1 MKGMP
6 QFKKTLF
13 ISITLLLGIFLFFNS
28 PVYSQSVS
36 DLEKEIEESNRAISE
51 KESILGNIEKRIA
64 EIKGGNQ
71 TLSQKIQ
78 LMTDEINKVKDTIS
92 QKEIEIETKG
102 KEIESKQEQLN
113 IRKETLDLV
122 SAELYME
129 TRNRVSTFFL
139 SDWSDLVRNFYLKRN
154 IVSDLR
160 HQVEMISGEFSSLAE
175 AKELLDSEKS
185 LLDTQKKELDDSL
198 GILATEKAKLQA
210 ELSKQYA
217 QKGSLSSEIT
227 DLTKKVSQLQ
237 AALIAARGAGTISSG
252 GSTGTVPGTSISQAP
267 AGYFGVFSIG
277 AYTHRNGMS
286 QWGARARADAG
297 QSTGQILSF
306 YYPNTRISN
315 GVVNSNGIPQPLMQ
329 NINVNNVGT
338 LSFED
343 YYLLGIQE
351 MPESWNM
358 EVLKAQ
364 AIVARTYAVWY
375 VNNGNGR
382 WVNKTLVNSI
392 CTSQSC
398 QVFNTPLKAGAWRTA
413 VQQTRGQILTDSSG
427 SAVMA
432 EYAAVHGAWGNW
444 QGQATGWDTQSGSG
458 DNWFT
463 DAWDKISGVNWFYR
477 SWYINGSG
485 YSGETCGHSPY
496 LSPSEML
503 IILNAYYVKKGEGL
517 RMTPD
522 LSRLLPSDYGKCP
535 GGARDDDFGRTDK
548 VPYSLSELQGLLSN
562 PVTSI
567 SSVYASFANGQTT
580 NVYFQTNRGLISMSG
595 FAFKDIYNQMAPG
608 HMRIQQQSSYAF
620 FNIEKK

>member
-1 MKGMP
+1 MP
-6 QFKKTLF
+6 QFKKNMF
-13 ISITLLLGIFLFFNS
+13 VSVVFLLGIFLFFNA
-28 PVYSQSVS
+28 PAYSQTVT
-36 DLEKEIEESNRAISE
+36 DLEKEIEESTKKIAE
-51 KESILGNIEKRIA
+51 KENILGNIEKRIA

-78 LMTDEINKVKDTIS
+78 LMTDEINKVKDTIA
-92 QKEIEIETKG
+92 QKDSEIETKG
-102 KEIESKQEQLN
+102 KEIEAKQEQLSN
-113 IRKETLDLV
+113 LKDTLDLV

-160 HQVEMISGEFSSLAE
+160 LQVEMIGGEFSSLAE
-175 AKELLDSEKS
+175 AKELLDSEKA
-185 LLDTQKKELDDSL
+185 LLDAQKKELDDSL
-198 GILATEKAKLQA
+198 AMLATEKAKLEA
-210 ELSKQYA
+210 ELSKQYS
-217 QKGSLSSEIT
+217 QKSSLSAEIT
-227 DLTKKVSQLQ
+227 DLNKKVSQLQ

-252 GSTGTVPGTSISQAP
+252 GSTSTVPGTSISQAP

-286 QWGARARADAG
+286 QWGAKARADAG
-297 QSTGQILSF
+297 QTTEHILLDT
-306 YYPNTRISN
+306 YYSGTRISN
-315 GVVNSNGIPQPLMQ
+315 GVVTSNGIPQPIMQ
-329 NINVNNVGT
+329 NINVDNFGS

-351 MPESWNM
+351 MPESWNL

-382 WVNKTLVNSI
+382 LVNKKLVNSI

-398 QVFNTPLKAGAWRTA
+398 QVFNTPLKTGAWKTA
-413 VQQTRGQILTDSSG
+413 VQQTRGQILVDSSG
-427 SAVMA
+427 SAVMS
-432 EYAAVHGAWGNW
+432 EYAAVHGAWGS
-444 QGQATGWDTQSGSG
+444 GVGWDTQSGNG
-458 DNWFT
+458 DNWYN
-463 DAWDKISGVNWFYR
+463 DAWEKISGVNWFYR

-496 LSPSEML
+496 LSPSEMA
-503 IILNAYYVKKGEGL
+503 IILNAYLVKNDMGL
-517 RMTPD
+517 RSTPD
-522 LSRLLPSDYGKCP
+522 KSRLLPSDYGRCP
-535 GGARDDDFGRTDK
+535 GGARDNDFGRTDK
-548 VPYSLSELQGLLSN
+548 VPYSLDELQGLLSN

-567 SSVYASFANGQTT
+567 SSVYASFENGQTK
-580 NVYFQTNRGLISMSG
+580 NVYFQTNRGLLSIPG
-595 FAFKDIYNQMAPG
+595 LAFKDIYNQMAPG

>member
-13 ISITLLLGIFLFFNS
+13 IFVTLLLGIFLFFNS

-252 GSTGTVPGTSISQAP
+252 GGTDTSAPPAP
-267 AGYFGVFSIG
+267 AGYFGVYSIG

-286 QWGARARADAG
+286 QWGAKARAEAG
-297 QSTGQILSF
+297 QTSAQILSF
-306 YYPNTRISN
+306 YYPGGRISQ
-315 GVVNSNGIPQPLMQ
+315 GSV
-329 NINVNNVGT
+329 NVGFGVEPLT
-338 LSFED
+338 TNISVDGADPISFED

-351 MPESWNM
+351 MPEYFGL
-358 EVLKAQ
+358 EALKAQ
-364 AIVARTYAVWY
+364 AIAARTYAVRY
-375 VNNGNGR
+375 TQNGR
-382 WVNKTLVNSI
+382 KSI
-392 CTSQSC
+392 CKTQEC
-398 QVFNTPLKAGAWRTA
+398 QVFGTPLKTGAWKTA
-413 VQQTRGQILTDSSG
+413 VEQTRGQILVDSG
-427 SAVMA
+427 NTPILTQ
-432 EYAAVHGAWGNW
+432 YAAVHGAWVNNV
-444 QGQATGWDTQSGSG
+444 GWDTQSGG
-458 DNWFT
+458 GNNWFN
-463 DAWDKISGVNWFYR
+463 DAWEKISGVNWFYR
-477 SWYINGSG
+477 SWYREGYDYRTPPTSG
-485 YSGETCGHSPY
+485 GETCGHSPY
-496 LSPSEML
+496 LSPSEMA
-503 IILNAYYVKKGEGL
+503 IILNAYLIKNDIGL
-517 RMTPD
+517 KSTPD
-522 LSRLLPSDYGKCP
+522 KSRLLPSDYGKCP
-535 GGARDDDFGRTDK
+535 SYVRPYARPDYGRTDK

-567 SSVYASFANGQTT
+567 SFVYASFANGQTT

-595 FAFKDIYNQMAPG
+595 SAFKDIYNQMAPG

>member
-1 MKGMP
+1 MP

-13 ISITLLLGIFLFFNS
+13 ISVTLLLGILLFFNS

-78 LMTDEINKVKDTIS
+78 LMTDEINKVKETIS

-237 AALIAARGAGTISSG
+237 AALIAARSAGLISSG
-252 GSTGTVPGTSISQAP
+252 GYTGSEPGLSITDAP

-286 QWGARARADAG
+286 QWGAKARAEAG
-297 QSTGQILSF
+297 QTSAQILSA
-306 YYPNTRISN
+306 YYPGGNISQ
-315 GVVNSNGIPQPLMQ
+315 GTV
-329 NINVNNVGT
+329 NVGFGVELLSST
-338 LSFED
+338 ISVDGETPISFED

-351 MPESWNM
+351 MPEYFGL
-358 EVLKAQ
+358 EALKAQ
-364 AIVARTYAVWY
+364 AIAARTYAVRY
-375 VNNGNGR
+375 TQNGR
-382 WVNKTLVNSI
+382 KSI
-392 CTSQSC
+392 CKTQSC
-398 QVFNTPLKAGAWRTA
+398 QVFGLPLKTGAWKTA
-413 VQQTRGQILTDSSG
+413 VEQTRGQILVDSGG
-427 SAVMA
+427 SPILTQ
-432 EYAAVHGAWGNW
+432 YAAVHGGWVNNV
-444 QGQATGWDTQSGSG
+444 GWDTQSGG
-458 DNWFT
+458 GTNWFN
-463 DAWDKISGVNWFYR
+463 DAWERISGVTWFYK
-477 SWYINGSG
+477 SWYKLGYTSG
-485 YSGETCGHSPY
+485 GETCGHSPY
-496 LSPSEML
+496 LSPSEMA
-503 IILNAYYVKKGEGL
+503 IMLNAYLIKNDIGL
-517 RMTPD
+517 KSTPD
-522 LSRLLPSDYGKCP
+522 KSRLLPSDYGICP
-535 GGARDDDFGRTDK
+535 GRLDYGRADK
-548 VPYSLSELQGLLSN
+548 VPYSLAEMQNLLTN
-562 PVTSI
+562 PVTTQNLILNRTGLSNG
-567 SSVYASFANGQTT
+567 STTSVIFS
-580 NVYFQTNRGLISMSG
+580 TNRGPITISG
-595 FAFKDIYNQMAPG
+595 VAFKDIYNQMAPG
-608 HMRIQQQSSYAF
+608 HMRIQQQSSYAY
-620 FNIEKK
+620 FNVEQR

>member
-1 MKGMP
+1 MP

-71 TLSQKIQ
+71 TLNQKIQ
-78 LMTDEINKVKDTIS
+78 LMTDEINKVKETIS

-237 AALIAARGAGTISSG
+237 AALIAARSAGLISSG
-252 GSTGTVPGTSISQAP
+252 GYTGSEPGISIAQAP

-286 QWGARARADAG
+286 QWGAKARSEVG
-297 QSTGQILSF
+297 QTSAQILSF
-306 YYPNTRISN
+306 YYPGGRISQ
-315 GVVNSNGIPQPLMQ
+315 GLVNVGFGIEPLAT
-329 NINVNNVGT
+329 NIPVDGYGT

-343 YYLLGIQE
+343 YYLMGIQE
-351 MPESWNM
+351 MPESWSL
-358 EVLKAQ
+358 EALKAQ
-364 AIVARTYAVWY
+364 AIAARTFAIRYT
-375 VNNGNGR
+375 NNGRKN
-382 WVNKTLVNSI
+382 I
-392 CTSQSC
+392 CTTQSC
-398 QVFNTPLKAGAWRTA
+398 QVFGTPIKTGAWKTA
-413 VQQTRGQILTDSSG
+413 VEQTRGQILVDSG
-427 SAVMA
+427 NTPILTQ
-432 EYAAVHGAWGNW
+432 YAAVHGAWVNNV
-444 QGQATGWDTQSGSG
+444 GWDTQSGG
-458 DNWFT
+458 GNNWFN
-463 DAWDKISGVNWFYR
+463 DAWERISGVTWFYK
-477 SWYINGSG
+477 SWYKQGYTSG
-485 YSGETCGHSPY
+485 GESCGHSPF
-496 LSPSEML
+496 LSPSEMA
-503 IILNAYYVKKGEGL
+503 IMLNAYLIKNDIGL
-517 RMTPD
+517 RSTPD
-522 LSRLLPSDYGKCP
+522 KSRLLPSDYGICP
-535 GGARDDDFGRTDK
+535 GRLDYGRADK
-548 VPYSLSELQGLLSN
+548 IPYSLTEMQNLLSS
-562 PVTSI
+562 PVTVVY
-567 SSVYASFANGQTT
+567 SVSTGLSNGSTT
-580 NVYFQTNRGLISMSG
+580 SVLFSTNRGNIQMSG

>member
-1 MKGMP
+1 MP

-13 ISITLLLGIFLFFNS
+13 IFVTLLLGIFLFFNS

-71 TLSQKIQ
+71 TLNQKIQ
-78 LMTDEINKVKDTIS
+78 LMTDEINKVKETIS

-237 AALIAARGAGTISSG
+237 AALIAARSAGLISSG
-252 GSTGTVPGTSISQAP
+252 GYTGSEPGISIAQAP

-286 QWGARARADAG
+286 QWGAKARSEVG
-297 QSTGQILSF
+297 QTSAQILSF
-306 YYPNTRISN
+306 YYPGGRISQ
-315 GVVNSNGIPQPLMQ
+315 GLVNVGFGIEPLAT
-329 NINVNNVGT
+329 NIPVDGYGT

-343 YYLLGIQE
+343 YYLMGIQE
-351 MPESWNM
+351 MPESWSL
-358 EVLKAQ
+358 EALKAQ
-364 AIVARTYAVWY
+364 AIAARTFAIRYT
-375 VNNGNGR
+375 NNGRKN
-382 WVNKTLVNSI
+382 I
-392 CTSQSC
+392 CTTQSC
-398 QVFNTPLKAGAWRTA
+398 QVFGTPIKTGAWKTA
-413 VQQTRGQILTDSSG
+413 VEQTRGQILVDSG
-427 SAVMA
+427 NTPILTQ
-432 EYAAVHGAWGNW
+432 YAAVHGAWVNNV
-444 QGQATGWDTQSGSG
+444 GWDTQSGG
-458 DNWFT
+458 GNNWFN
-463 DAWDKISGVNWFYR
+463 DAWERISGVTWFYK
-477 SWYINGSG
+477 SWYKQGYTSG
-485 YSGETCGHSPY
+485 GESCGHSPF
-496 LSPSEML
+496 LSPSEMA
-503 IILNAYYVKKGEGL
+503 IMLNAYLIKNDIGL
-517 RMTPD
+517 RSTPD
-522 LSRLLPSDYGKCP
+522 KSRLLPSDYGICP
-535 GGARDDDFGRTDK
+535 GRLDYGRADK
-548 VPYSLSELQGLLSN
+548 IPYSLTEMQNLLSS
-562 PVTSI
+562 PVTVVY
-567 SSVYASFANGQTT
+567 SVSTGLSNGSTT
-580 NVYFQTNRGLISMSG
+580 SVLFSTNRGNIQMSG

>member
-51 KESILGNIEKRIA
+51 KEGILGNIEKRIA

-252 GSTGTVPGTSISQAP
+252 GSAGTVPGTSINQAP

-286 QWGARARADAG
+286 QWGAKARADAG
-297 QSTGQILSF
+297 QTYTQILSA
-306 YYPNTRISN
+306 YYPSKLLQSGYSEPEDITVRGNGDSCFVQGYDSRGNPIYTKYYNETIPFETYMKRI
-315 GVVNSNGIPQPLMQ
+315 
-329 NINVNNVGT
+329 
-338 LSFED
+338 
-343 YYLLGIQE
+343 YE
-351 MPESWNM
+351 MPPTWNP

-364 AIVARTYAVWY
+364 AIASRTYAIHKVRTQGFIAPNQSNQ
-375 VNNGNGR
+375 VSKDCDNLAG
-382 WVNKTLVNSI
+382 WVNAV
-392 CTSQSC
+392 SQTKG
-398 QVFNTPLKAGAWRTA
+398 QVLLQNGTVFA
-413 VQQTRGQILTDSSG
+413 
-427 SAVMA
+427 A
-432 EYAAVHGAWGNW
+432 EYAAVHGAWGS
-444 QGQATGWDTQSGSG
+444 GVGWDTQSGTG
-458 DNWFT
+458 NNWFN
-463 DAWDKISGVNWFYR
+463 DAWEKISGVNWFYR

-522 LSRLLPSDYGKCP
+522 LSRLLPSDYGRCP
-535 GGARDDDFGRTDK
+535 GGARQDDFGRTDK

>member
-1 MKGMP
+1 MP

-78 LMTDEINKVKDTIS
+78 LMTDEINKVKETIS

-139 SDWSDLVRNFYLKRN
+139 SDWSDFVRNFYLKRN

-237 AALIAARGAGTISSG
+237 AALIAARSAGLISSG
-252 GSTGTVPGTSISQAP
+252 GYTGSEPGISIAQAP

-286 QWGARARADAG
+286 QWGAKARSEVG
-297 QSTGQILSF
+297 QTSAQILSF
-306 YYPNTRISN
+306 YYPGGRISQ
-315 GVVNSNGIPQPLMQ
+315 GLVNVGFGIEPLST
-329 NINVNNVGT
+329 NIFVDGYGT

-343 YYLLGIQE
+343 YYLMGIQE
-351 MPESWNM
+351 MPESWSL
-358 EVLKAQ
+358 EALKAQ
-364 AIVARTYAVWY
+364 AIAARTFAIRYT
-375 VNNGNGR
+375 NNGRKN
-382 WVNKTLVNSI
+382 I
-392 CTSQSC
+392 CTTQSC
-398 QVFNTPLKAGAWRTA
+398 QVFGTPIKTGAWKTA
-413 VQQTRGQILTDSSG
+413 VEQTRGQILVDSG
-427 SAVMA
+427 NTPILTQ
-432 EYAAVHGAWGNW
+432 YAAVHGAWVNNV
-444 QGQATGWDTQSGSG
+444 GWDTQSGG
-458 DNWFT
+458 GNNWFN
-463 DAWDKISGVNWFYR
+463 DAWERISGVTWFYK
-477 SWYINGSG
+477 SWYKQGYTSG
-485 YSGETCGHSPY
+485 GESCGHSPF
-496 LSPSEML
+496 LSPSEMA
-503 IILNAYYVKKGEGL
+503 IMLNAYLIKNDIGL
-517 RMTPD
+517 KSTPD
-522 LSRLLPSDYGKCP
+522 KSRLLPSDYGICP
-535 GGARDDDFGRTDK
+535 GRLDYGRADK
-548 VPYSLSELQGLLSN
+548 VPYSLAEMQNLLAN
-562 PVTSI
+562 PVTTQNLILNRTGLSNG
-567 SSVYASFANGQTT
+567 STTSVIFN
-580 NVYFQTNRGLISMSG
+580 TNRGAITMSG

-608 HMRIQQQSSYAF
+608 HMRIQQQSSYAY
-620 FNIEKK
+620 FNVEQR

>member
-1 MKGMP
+1 MP

-13 ISITLLLGIFLFFNS
+13 IFVTLLLGIFLFFNS

-51 KESILGNIEKRIA
+51 KESILGNIEKRIV

-71 TLSQKIQ
+71 TLNQKIQ

-92 QKEIEIETKG
+92 QKEVEIETKG

-237 AALIAARGAGTISSG
+237 AALIAARSAGLISSG
-252 GSTGTVPGTSISQAP
+252 GYTGSEPGISIAQAP

-286 QWGARARADAG
+286 QWGAKARSEVG
-297 QSTGQILSF
+297 QTSAQILSF
-306 YYPNTRISN
+306 YYPGGRISQ
-315 GVVNSNGIPQPLMQ
+315 GLVNVGFGIEPLAT
-329 NINVNNVGT
+329 NIPVDGYGT

-343 YYLLGIQE
+343 YYLMGIQE
-351 MPESWNM
+351 MPESWSL
-358 EVLKAQ
+358 EALKAQ
-364 AIVARTYAVWY
+364 AIAARTFAIRYT
-375 VNNGNGR
+375 NNGRKN
-382 WVNKTLVNSI
+382 I
-392 CTSQSC
+392 CTTQSC
-398 QVFNTPLKAGAWRTA
+398 QVFGTPIKTGAWKTA
-413 VQQTRGQILTDSSG
+413 VEQTRGQILVDSG
-427 SAVMA
+427 NTPILTQ
-432 EYAAVHGAWGNW
+432 YAAVHGAWVNNV
-444 QGQATGWDTQSGSG
+444 GWDTQSGG
-458 DNWFT
+458 GNNWFN
-463 DAWDKISGVNWFYR
+463 DAWERISGVTWFYK
-477 SWYINGSG
+477 SWYKQGYTSG
-485 YSGETCGHSPY
+485 GESCGHSPF
-496 LSPSEML
+496 LSPSEMA
-503 IILNAYYVKKGEGL
+503 IMLNAYLIKNDIGL
-517 RMTPD
+517 RSTPD
-522 LSRLLPSDYGKCP
+522 KSRLLPSDYGICP
-535 GGARDDDFGRTDK
+535 GRLDYGRADK
-548 VPYSLSELQGLLSN
+548 IPYSLTEMQNLLSS
-562 PVTSI
+562 PVTVVY
-567 SSVYASFANGQTT
+567 SVSTGLSNGSTT
-580 NVYFQTNRGLISMSG
+580 SVLFSTNRGNIQMSG

>member
-237 AALIAARGAGTISSG
+237 AALIAARSAGLISSG
-252 GSTGTVPGTSISQAP
+252 GYTGSEPGLSITDAP

-286 QWGARARADAG
+286 QWGAKARAEAG
-297 QSTGQILSF
+297 QTSAQILSA
-306 YYPNTRISN
+306 YYPGGNISQGTVKVGF
-315 GVVNSNGIPQPLMQ
+315 GVELLSSTISVDGETPI
-329 NINVNNVGT
+329 
-338 LSFED
+338 SFED

-351 MPESWNM
+351 MPEYFGL
-358 EVLKAQ
+358 EALKAQ
-364 AIVARTYAVWY
+364 AIAARTYAVRY
-375 VNNGNGR
+375 TQNGR
-382 WVNKTLVNSI
+382 KSI
-392 CTSQSC
+392 CRTQYC
-398 QVFNTPLKAGAWRTA
+398 QVYGLPLKTGAWKTA
-413 VQQTRGQILTDSSG
+413 VEQTRGQILVDSGG
-427 SAVMA
+427 SPILTQ
-432 EYAAVHGAWGNW
+432 YAAVHGGWVNNV
-444 QGQATGWDTQSGSG
+444 GWDTQSGG
-458 DNWFT
+458 GNNWFN
-463 DAWDKISGVNWFYR
+463 DAWERISGVTWFYK
-477 SWYINGSG
+477 SWYKQGYTSG
-485 YSGETCGHSPY
+485 GESCGHSPF
-496 LSPSEML
+496 LSPSEMA
-503 IILNAYYVKKGEGL
+503 IMLNAYLIKNDIGL
-517 RMTPD
+517 RSTPD
-522 LSRLLPSDYGKCP
+522 KSRLLPSDYGICP
-535 GGARDDDFGRTDK
+535 GRLDYGRADK
-548 VPYSLSELQGLLSN
+548 IPYSLTEMQNLLSS
-562 PVTSI
+562 PVTVVY
-567 SSVYASFANGQTT
+567 SVSTGLSNGSTT
-580 NVYFQTNRGLISMSG
+580 SVLFSTNRGNISMSG